1 MSKDELK
8 AKVLRAIDARMPEFE
23 RLLGDVVRIP
33 TDNPPGDTTAC
44 VTFLADYLKA
54 NGLPADVYEPQ
65 PTLQSLVSYKTGAES
80 GRNLVLNGHLDQFP
94 AGDSKD
100 WSFDP
105 YSGECRDGRILG
117 RGVGDMKAGS
127 VASLICL
134 LLIHELEIPIKGQ
147 LTLTLVGDEEAG
159 SKWGVQWL
167 LENVPSTRG
176 DACLNSEPTC
186 IDQVLIGHRGM
197 YWLEVKTRH
206 AGGWAGLPA
215 ADDAIS
221 KAMIVAEAVKK
232 LHGWKATPP
241 PEMAAAIE
249 RAKAKLEEQPSTRG
263 TSWIVDS
270 TTVNVGTIQGGV
282 QPNTIAAHCSMRI
295 DVRPPIGITT
305 AQVEARVEEVVRE
318 TGLNMEEIS
327 LEWILAFE
335 ASYSSPE
342 DEIVRLTVANAH
354 AITGLEIEAN
364 ASAGSTDTRLW
375 WRRGIP
381 AVVYGTNAPNVAA
394 PDEWVSATEFRDVIK
409 VHAATVVD
417 YLCD

>member
-221 KAMIVAEAVKK
+221 KAMIVAEAVKRRSSK
-232 LHGWKATPP
+232 SNLR
-241 PEMAAAIE
+241 PEA
-249 RAKAKLEEQPSTRG
+249 P
-263 TSWIVDS
+263 
-270 TTVNVGTIQGGV
+270 
-282 QPNTIAAHCSMRI
+282 
-295 DVRPPIGITT
+295 
-305 AQVEARVEEVVRE
+305 
-318 TGLNMEEIS
+318 
-327 LEWILAFE
+327 
-335 ASYSSPE
+335 
-342 DEIVRLTVANAH
+342 
-354 AITGLEIEAN
+354 
-364 ASAGSTDTRLW
+364 AGSS
-375 WRRGIP
+375 IP
-381 AVVYGTNAPNVAA
+381 QP
-394 PDEWVSATEFRDVIK
+394 
-409 VHAATVVD
+409 
-417 YLCD
+417 